1 MVIVF
6 PHYKYILSYH
16 KLQAKAKKQKLP
28 FGPLRVLNLT
38 EPFCT
43 IIVHPEHRPTFTLP
57 YYNARALRSMNL
69 QQFWEYV
76 ILPHH
81 SILPHQGLHSLCCM
95 FSINGQSPVL
105 LVSGQVIG
113 SICMDAIGDITCYVL
128 PKNVNVVR
136 TELRRTHR
144 LLTDDLDLHNLQQAL
159 VVTAMNLIPFFYSIN
174 MDIPNIIL
182 GYYREFEYRKNQLYP
197 DLCWNEDSAIGKK

>member
-38 EPFCT
+38 EPAYT

-81 SILPHQGLHSLCCM
+81 SIAHSLFC
-95 FSINGQSPVL
+95 
-105 LVSGQVIG
+105 
-113 SICMDAIGDITCYVL
+113 
-128 PKNVNVVR
+128 
-136 TELRRTHR
+136 
-144 LLTDDLDLHNLQQAL
+144 AL
-159 VVTAMNLIPFFYSIN
+159 VLFLPILYVFYGFGAQPITYEQTN
-174 MDIPNIIL
+174 HIL
-182 GYYREFEYRKNQLYP
+182 QF
-197 DLCWNEDSAIGKK
+197 